1 MTDQENTVV
10 ETEETEEKKVK
21 VEKPDIIRGRMPL
34 PLVYVIRFL
43 DGKDSEG
50 VVADRYRT
58 TPGKVSDIRKNANF
72 KYITLETKF
81 SKEDI
86 DKAVERT
93 ALLGDQESYV
103 NDLLGQLEPATQ
115 AELDA
120 ANAERKAAR
129 KPKGKK
135 GDKPKD
141 PEPVAEVEADELGV
155 EGGGDVEDSAPEPAE
170 DDQLTDDELDA
181 LLTN

>member
-10 ETEETEEKKVK
+10 ETEETEEKKAK
-21 VEKPDIIRGRMPL
+21 VEKQDIIRGRMPL

-50 VVADRYRT
+50 AVADRYRT

-115 AELDA
+115 ADLDA

-155 EGGGDVEDSAPEPAE
+155 ESDDSAPEPAE
-170 DDQLTDDELDA
+170 DDQLTDDQLDA